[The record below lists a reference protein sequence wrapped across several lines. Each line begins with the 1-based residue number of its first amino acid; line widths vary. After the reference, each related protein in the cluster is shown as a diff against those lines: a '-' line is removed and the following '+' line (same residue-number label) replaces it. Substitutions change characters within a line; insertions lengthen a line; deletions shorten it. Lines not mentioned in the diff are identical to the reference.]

1 MNAIEIKIL
10 NHNDINLLKNVDRD
24 VFDNAIDLQRAAE
37 FIADP
42 RHHLAVAIDDDL
54 AIGFVS
60 AVHYVHPDKPHPEL
74 WINEIGVATTHQRQG
89 VGKQLMN
96 AILAVGRE
104 LGCETAWVLTE
115 RENIAAMSLYAAI
128 GNPEP
133 PSNCVMFSFHLDRA
147 NPLT

>member
-10 NHNDINLLKNVDRD
+10 NYNDIDILKNIDRD
-24 VFDNAIDLQRAAE
+24 VFDDAIDRQRAKE
-37 FIADP
+37 FLADP
-42 RHHLAVAIDDDL
+42 RHHLAVAIDGNL

-96 AILAVGRE
+96 AILAVGRK

-115 RENIAAMSLYAAI
+115 RENTAAMNLYAAV

-133 PSNCVMFSFHLDRA
+133 PSDCVMFSFRLDR
-147 NPLT
+147 

>member
-10 NHNDINLLKNVDRD
+10 NHNDMDLLKNVDRD

-115 RENIAAMSLYAAI
+115 RENTAAMSLYAAI

-133 PSNCVMFSFHLDRA
+133 PSNCVIFSFHLDRA
-147 NPLT
+147 NSLT